1 MLRRKDVMSTI
12 TQWQLCTMFFT
23 VLMPLAVES
32 MERLPERERI
42 KPPKDIERPVGKE
55 ERVEKYRYAEGKSI
69 QPQQEPMI
77 SVGSIEKLQELATT
91 LDKDRA
97 VSIAALDNGI
107 ATIVLVEHD
116 QGPWLNTSVNLVSQ
130 KSFKMSESRFAD
142 SSSNPTQWFLTTM
155 QRSIQNSLRRLSNN
169 VRNII
174 SKLSFGTIAAFNV
187 NEVEKKV
194 NALSDSFK
202 KGIAEFKEAA
212 QHYASVRQDESEN
225 KDYQNK
231 RLANAKKAL
240 VKSIEKIGDL
250 NFSIN
255 EYLDTLNYKIEA
267 GSPVGITPPGKQEER
282 I

>member
-12 TQWQLCTMFFT
+12 TQWQVCTMFFT

-97 VSIAALDNGI
+97 VSITALDSGVAIIN
-107 ATIVLVEHD
+107 LVEHD
-116 QGPWLNTSVNLVSQ
+116 QGPWLSTTISVKNQ
-130 KSFKMSESRFAD
+130 RSFMTEQRS
-142 SSSNPTQWFLTTM
+142 PTQPFLTTM
-155 QRSIQNSLRRLSNN
+155 QRSVQSSLRRLSNSL
-169 VRNII
+169 RNIM
-174 SKLSFGTIAAFNV
+174 SQLSFGTIAAFNV
-187 NEVEKKV
+187 DEVGQKV
-194 NALSDSFK
+194 NALSRSFK
-202 KGIAEFKEAA
+202 ASIEEFKDAA
-212 QHYASVRQDESEN
+212 QDYASAWQYESED

-240 VKSIEKIGDL
+240 VKSIEKLGDL

>member
-42 KPPKDIERPVGKE
+42 KPPKDIERPVGNE

-97 VSIAALDNGI
+97 VSITALDSGVAIIN
-107 ATIVLVEHD
+107 LVEHD
-116 QGPWLNTSVNLVSQ
+116 QGPWLSTTISVKNQ
-130 KSFKMSESRFAD
+130 RSFMTEQRS
-142 SSSNPTQWFLTTM
+142 PTQPFLTTM
-155 QRSIQNSLRRLSNN
+155 QRSVQSSLRRLSNSL
-169 VRNII
+169 RNIM
-174 SKLSFGTIAAFNV
+174 SQLSFGTIAAFNV
-187 NEVEKKV
+187 DEVGQKV
-194 NALSDSFK
+194 TALSRSFK
-202 KGIAEFKEAA
+202 ASIEEFKDAA
-212 QHYASVRQDESEN
+212 QDYASAWQYESED

-240 VKSIEKIGDL
+240 VKSIEKLGDL

-267 GSPVGITPPGKQEER
+267 GSSVGITPPGKQEEGVY
-282 I
+282 

>member
-97 VSIAALDNGI
+97 VSITALDSGVAIIN
-107 ATIVLVEHD
+107 LVEHD
-116 QGPWLNTSVNLVSQ
+116 QGPWLSTTISVKNQ
-130 KSFKMSESRFAD
+130 RSFMTEQRS
-142 SSSNPTQWFLTTM
+142 PTQPFLTTM
-155 QRSIQNSLRRLSNN
+155 QRSVQSSLRRLSNSL
-169 VRNII
+169 RNIM
-174 SKLSFGTIAAFNV
+174 SQLSFGTIAAFNV
-187 NEVEKKV
+187 DEVGQKV
-194 NALSDSFK
+194 NALSRSFK
-202 KGIAEFKEAA
+202 ASIEEFKDAA
-212 QHYASVRQDESEN
+212 QDYASAWQYESED

-240 VKSIEKIGDL
+240 VKSIEKLGDL

-267 GSPVGITPPGKQEER
+267 GSSVGITPPGKQEEGVY
-282 I
+282 